1 VYADDVMI
9 WGNKIK
15 VLEDKVNEWNNVSM
29 EFGLKINLDK
39 TVMLKISRN
48 QTRET
53 MKLDGKDIKEVH
65 TFIYLGSSINK
76 NGKIQNEINE
86 RIRKASNFYYL
97 VKCLIINSKYK

>member
-15 VLEDKVNEWNNVSM
+15 GLEDKVNEWNDISK

-39 TVMLKISRN
+39 TVILQISTN

-53 MKLDGKDIKEVH
+53 MKLDGKDIK
-65 TFIYLGSSINK
+65 
-76 NGKIQNEINE
+76 
-86 RIRKASNFYYL
+86 
-97 VKCLIINSKYK
+97 